1 MEKKT
6 IYVCDKCGSTN
17 VQIMVWANPNTDK
30 IIDDVTGINENMWC
44 EDCEDHVGLIEE
56 FINGHG

>member
-6 IYVCDKCGSTN
+6 IYVCKQCDSNN

-30 IIDDVTGINENMWC
+30 IIDDVQGINENIWC
-44 EDCEDHVGLIEE
+44 EDCQDHVDLVEE